1 MNLKPYDS
9 DRDEEIEW
17 QTFREEAPAAAQQLA
32 ALRNQVQSSTLRGLL
47 AQWADEILLLCGD
60 DEQQEAA

>member
-9 DRDEEIEW
+9 DRDEELEW
-17 QTFREEAPAAAQQLA
+17 QTFRDEVPAAAEALA
-32 ALRNQVQSSTLRGLL
+32 ALRNRMQSSTLRGLL